1 MKIMLTLFVLSILC
15 SYALSSETETQSTS
29 LVTFQ
34 TNKWTAKDS
43 ILPNGK
49 KLFSTNGE
57 FSLHMRESD
66 CRLVL
71 QKKNGAS
78 IWLSPQVKR
87 RNCFAVLR
95 GTSNFEIMSGNIV
108 VWSTNTAPKFSG
120 KGPYRM
126 YINKKGNPI
135 VKNNEN
141 KCVWA
146 LYGCPMTSI
155 IQKFKTAT
163 PKKKWNIVRR
173 IMRIQ
178 KKRRRG
184 LPIRQLPLARGAPI
198 IKNQLPLP
206 LKSQNPPKPLPKLII
221 KPKEVK
227 RLKALVNN
235 DGEDALDQIKKSLRG
250 IANKK
255 QMRKLTILVNN
266 EATWEQL
273 RKVAVRKAKKLAKKE
288 VKRLKRLDKK
298 VAKQKPKRIR
308 TKKVLIR
315 RILSASWFTQFRRQ
329 PIIMNIR
336 RAPRRILIRK
346 KNKNTPRTQRNIKRA
361 PRAISGARRQPR
373 VAKRTRKQS
382 KKAAK
387 KAKKQ
392 PRGTNR
398 RVIRQTRAIKRI
410 LKKSA
415 NIRGNISFF
424 ARLRR
429 YIRANRWK
437 KVARLIALPPRSRNS
452 NSRIRK
458 VLTSPIPKKYVNKKR
473 LELYQDK
480 KLVWNWRRTFRGYWQ
495 RVCRRWWWRRHCFS
509 VYRRNYY
516 MYRHY
521 YYTTQWKFRWVNYKQ
536 LE

>member
-1 MKIMLTLFVLSILC
+1 
-15 SYALSSETETQSTS
+15 
-29 LVTFQ
+29 
-34 TNKWTAKDS
+34 
-43 ILPNGK
+43 
-49 KLFSTNGE
+49 
-57 FSLHMRESD
+57 
-66 CRLVL
+66 
-71 QKKNGAS
+71 
-78 IWLSPQVKR
+78 
-87 RNCFAVLR
+87 
-95 GTSNFEIMSGNIV
+95 MSGNIV

-120 KGPYRM
+120 KAPYKF

-146 LYGCPMTSI
+146 LYGCPMTSKI
-155 IQKFKTAT
+155 KKFKTAT
-163 PKKKWNIVRR
+163 LKKKLNIVKR

-184 LPIRQLPLARGAPI
+184 LPIRQLPLAKGAPI

-206 LKSQNPPKPLPKLII
+206 LKSQNPPIPLPKLII

-235 DGEDALDQIKKSLRG
+235 NRKDALNQIKKSLRG
-250 IANKK
+250 LTNKK
-255 QMRKLTILVNN
+255 QIRKLTILVKN

-298 VAKQKPKRIR
+298 VEKQKPKRIR

-315 RILSASWFTQFRRQ
+315 TILSASWFTQFRRL

-336 RAPRRILIRK
+336 R
-346 KNKNTPRTQRNIKRA
+346 TPK
-361 PRAISGARRQPR
+361 
-373 VAKRTRKQS
+373 VAKKARKQS
-382 KKAAK
+382 KKVAK
-387 KAKKQ
+387 KARKQ

-424 ARLRR
+424 AKLRR
-429 YIRANRWK
+429 NIRANRWK

-452 NSRIRK
+452 KVKRTLKLRK
-458 VLTSPIPKKYVNKKR
+458 TIPKKNVNKKR

-480 KLVWNWRRTFRGYWQ
+480 KLVWSWRRTYRGYWQ
-495 RVCRRWWWRRHCFS
+495 RVCRRWWWMRHCFS

-521 YYTTQWKFRWVNYKQ
+521 YYTTQWKSRWVNYK
-536 LE
+536 